1 MEKQRILLLTILS
14 FTLILLAACGHTNDE
29 LSNKAESVKKD
40 DPIENS
46 NDVSTKANSNEN
58 ATNTDSSMYNE
69 NGGLSTEE
77 ASTNEPSMSL
87 KDQYFQKLNDT
98 KKETD
103 AMKPEDTST
112 YALKNVEG
120 YKYDVWDELLNEVYG
135 ILKKQLSAEDMEH
148 LRAEQLDWI
157 TYRDNTA
164 KDASLKYKGGTME
177 HAEYVAVLAKLTEE
191 RCFEL
196 VEEYML

>member
-40 DPIENS
+40 DPIETS

-87 KDQYFQKLNDT
+87 KDQYIKKLNDT

-120 YKYDVWDELLNEVYG
+120 YKYDVWDELLNEDYG